1 MLLPRKA
8 RRIDKLSD
16 NTGQGDPSYPR
27 PIRGHFRPRKLAEL
41 LLLRD
46 GGGGAVAAA
55 QTVTAAVCCQTLR
68 GEEGKKNKREV
79 MDFFF
84 FFNKP
89 KTLQV
94 IPPSQF
100 YQPSRRVLFS
110 VDTTSRSCINV
121 STKWI
126 NVLHFAD
133 LNETQNPICACSKR
147 WRRHLKKKCARER
160 LPRLCSCPAAAC
172 QRAPMEGSFGT
183 AVTRNRLETQQLRRL
198 EASTLDLQ
206 FCWLLILQ

>member
-79 MDFFF
+79 MDFLLFLTNQRHFKSSPLLNFISRAVASFF
-84 FFNKP
+84 
-89 KTLQV
+89 
-94 IPPSQF
+94 
-100 YQPSRRVLFS
+100 
-110 VDTTSRSCINV
+110 
-121 STKWI
+121 
-126 NVLHFAD
+126 
-133 LNETQNPICACSKR
+133 R
-147 WRRHLKKKCARER
+147 WTRHH
-160 LPRLCSCPAAAC
+160 
-172 QRAPMEGSFGT
+172 GT
-183 AVTRNRLETQQLRRL
+183 A
-198 EASTLDLQ
+198 
-206 FCWLLILQ
+206 

>member
-79 MDFFF
+79 MDLF
-84 FFNKP
+84 FFNKS

-100 YQPSRRVLFS
+100 YRPSRRVLFS

-121 STKWI
+121 SVK
-126 NVLHFAD
+126 
-133 LNETQNPICACSKR
+133 
-147 WRRHLKKKCARER
+147 
-160 LPRLCSCPAAAC
+160 
-172 QRAPMEGSFGT
+172 
-183 AVTRNRLETQQLRRL
+183 
-198 EASTLDLQ
+198 
-206 FCWLLILQ
+206 